1 MPKAKRQTQNAEG
14 RKARPELVEGPKAKS
29 AKQNPVGAQGFAPG
43 AGQTQNHSDKPQP
56 RLLGESLKAKKARAG
71 RILTALENLYPAA
84 VTELRASSPFELLVA
99 TVLSAQATDASVN
112 KATPALFERYPDAHA
127 LAQASPE
134 EVEPYLKTIGLYRAK
149 SKNIVLLSRKLVAE
163 HGGLVPVDKA
173 KLREL
178 PGVGWKTATVVL
190 GAAFG
195 VPGIAVDTHL
205 MRLASRLGFSEKKDP
220 EKIGADL
227 EALFPRDKWVFTH
240 HALIL
245 FGRYRCTARK
255 PLCEGCPIYA
265 DCVSKG
271 AW

>member
-1 MPKAKRQTQNAEG
+1 MADKRRTSKAKRQTQNAEG
-14 RKARPELVEGPKAKS
+14 PTPKAEGVQQKPAGTTGWSS
-29 AKQNPVGAQGFAPG
+29 AAAQPLRMPSLF
-43 AGQTQNHSDKPQP
+43 Q
-56 RLLGESLKAKKARAG
+56 GESLEAKRARAQ
-71 RILTALENLYPAA
+71 RILAVLEALYPDAA
-84 VTELRASSPFELLVA
+84 SELLHTSPFELLIA

-112 KATPALFERYPDAHA
+112 KATPALFSRYPDAHA

-134 EVEPYLKTIGLYRAK
+134 EIEPYVRTIGLYRAK
-149 SKNIVLLSRKLVAE
+149 SRNLVLLARKLVE
-163 HGGLVPVDKA
+163 DHSGEVPMDKA

-205 MRLASRLGFSEKKDP
+205 TRLASRLGFSPHKDP
-220 EKIGADL
+220 QKIGVDL
-227 EALFPRDKWVFTH
+227 EALFPREKWVFTH

-245 FGRYRCTARK
+245 FGRRRCTARK
-255 PLCEGCPIYA
+255 PLCEGCPIYR

-271 AW
+271 VW

>member
-1 MPKAKRQTQNAEG
+1 MET
-14 RKARPELVEGPKAKS
+14 
-29 AKQNPVGAQGFAPG
+29 
-43 AGQTQNHSDKPQP
+43 
-56 RLLGESLKAKKARAG
+56 
-71 RILTALENLYPAA
+71 LYPQAA
-84 VTELRASSPFELLVA
+84 TELSHTNPFELLIA

-112 KATPALFERYPDAHA
+112 KATPALFARYPDALA

-134 EVEPYLKTIGLYRAK
+134 EVEPYIKTIGLYRSKA
-149 SKNIVLLSRKLVAE
+149 KNIVLLARRLVE
-163 HGGLVPVDKA
+163 QHGGQVPLDKA
-173 KLREL
+173 RLREL

-205 MRLASRLGFSEKKDP
+205 MRLASRLGFSHQKDP

-227 EALFPRDKWVFTH
+227 ERLFPMEKWVFVH

-255 PLCEGCPIYA
+255 PRCEDCPIYV
-265 DCVSKG
+265 DCISKG

>member
-1 MPKAKRQTQNAEG
+1 MPKPRGQPPKAKRPAS
-14 RKARPELVEGPKAKS
+14 KASQGAK
-29 AKQNPVGAQGFAPG
+29 PTAQGR
-43 AGQTQNHSDKPQP
+43 DKPQGGPGLP
-56 RLLGESLKAKKARAG
+56 RESLKAKKARAA
-71 RILTALENLYPAA
+71 RVLAVMEALYPQAA
-84 VTELRASSPFELLVA
+84 TELEHRNPFELLIA

-112 KATPALFERYPDAHA
+112 RATPALFARYPDALA

-134 EVEPYLKTIGLYRAK
+134 EVEPYIKTIGLYR
-149 SKNIVLLSRKLVAE
+149 SKARNIVLLARRLVE
-163 HGGLVPVDKA
+163 QHGGQVPADKA

-205 MRLASRLGFSEKKDP
+205 TRLASRLGFSQQKDP

-227 EALFPRDKWVFTH
+227 ERLFPKEKWVFVH

-255 PLCEGCPIYA
+255 PKCQDCPLYS
-265 DCVSKG
+265 DCLSKG

>member
-1 MPKAKRQTQNAEG
+1 MSR
-14 RKARPELVEGPKAKS
+14 VEGPDPKIS
-29 AKQNPVGAQGFAPG
+29 FL
-43 AGQTQNHSDKPQP
+43 
-56 RLLGESLKAKKARAG
+56 RESLKAKRARAS
-71 RILTALENLYPAA
+71 RILAVLETLYPQAA
-84 VTELRASSPFELLVA
+84 TELAHTNPFELLVA

-112 KATPALFERYPDAHA
+112 KATPALFQRYPNAKA

-134 EVEPYLKTIGLYRAK
+134 EVEPYIKTIGLYRAK
-149 SKNIVLLSRKLVAE
+149 ARNLVMLARQLVE
-163 HGGLVPVDKA
+163 RYDGEVPVDKA

-205 MRLASRLGFSEKKDP
+205 TRLASRLGLSPHKNP

-227 EALFPRDKWVFTH
+227 ERLFPKEKWVFTH

-255 PLCEGCPIYA
+255 PLCQGCPIYS
-265 DCVSKG
+265 DCISKG

>member
-1 MPKAKRQTQNAEG
+1 M
-14 RKARPELVEGPKAKS
+14 
-29 AKQNPVGAQGFAPG
+29 
-43 AGQTQNHSDKPQP
+43 
-56 RLLGESLKAKKARAG
+56 KAKKARAA
-71 RILTALENLYPAA
+71 RVLAAMEALYPQAA
-84 VTELRASSPFELLVA
+84 TELEHRNPFELLIA

-112 KATPALFERYPDAHA
+112 RATPALFARYPNAFA

-134 EVEPYLKTIGLYRAK
+134 EVEPYIKTIGLYRSKA
-149 SKNIVLLSRKLVAE
+149 KNIVRLAQRLVE
-163 HGGLVPVDKA
+163 QHGGQVPLDKA
-173 KLREL
+173 RLREL

-205 MRLASRLGFSEKKDP
+205 TRLASRLGFSHQKNP

-227 EALFPRDKWVFTH
+227 ERLFPKEKWVFVH

-245 FGRYRCTARK
+245 FGRYRCTARNPRCQDC
-255 PLCEGCPIYA
+255 PLYS
-265 DCVSKG
+265 DCLSKG

>member
-1 MPKAKRQTQNAEG
+1 M
-14 RKARPELVEGPKAKS
+14 L
-29 AKQNPVGAQGFAPG
+29 
-43 AGQTQNHSDKPQP
+43 
-56 RLLGESLKAKKARAG
+56 ESLRARK
-71 RILTALENLYPAA
+71 RRALKVLSVMEQLYPQAA
-84 VTELRASSPFELLVA
+84 TELQHTNPFELLVA

-112 KATPALFERYPDAHA
+112 KATPALFRRYPDAFT
-127 LAQASPE
+127 LAQATPE
-134 EVEPYLKTIGLYRAK
+134 EVEPYIKTIGLYR
-149 SKNIVLLSRKLVAE
+149 SKARNLVLLARKLVE
-163 HGGLVPVDKA
+163 RHGGQVPVDKA
-173 KLREL
+173 QLREL

-205 MRLASRLGFSEKKDP
+205 TRLARRLGLSQQKDP

-227 EALFPRDKWVFTH
+227 ERLFPKEKWVFVH

-255 PLCEGCPIYA
+255 PRCEGCPLF
-265 DCVSKG
+265 DECLSKG